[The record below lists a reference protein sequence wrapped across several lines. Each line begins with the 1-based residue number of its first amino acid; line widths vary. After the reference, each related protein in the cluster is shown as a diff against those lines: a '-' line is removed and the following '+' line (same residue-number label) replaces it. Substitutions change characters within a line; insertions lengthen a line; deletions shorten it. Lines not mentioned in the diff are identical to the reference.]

1 MEPRLFGAYA
11 YGSGDNN
18 PFDRR
23 YREFHGSILNDTYLY
38 RDVNVISD
46 QSGVMVKNVHAS
58 GFQIWIAG
66 LSVNPLSKLNGT
78 LSAHRFL
85 ASKVPSGFSKD
96 LGTELDLPIS

>member
-1 MEPRLFGAYA
+1 
-11 YGSGDNN
+11 
-18 PFDRR
+18 
-23 YREFHGSILNDTYLY
+23 
-38 RDVNVISD
+38 
-46 QSGVMVKNVHAS
+46 MVKNVHAS